1 MISWHNLGQ
10 FDRIL
15 FFVVLLQLLRIV
27 LAFPVFNE
35 HSRSVPFSKKKS
47 SPFVQ
52 KFLRHKPYVT
62 LDAISLSRTGASFIP
77 EEVFSLRANS
87 SVKERHGLRR
97 SVEAGWR
104 VRPVPEKTV
113 HLNLTGGTTMLL
125 PNACTRVYGSDAKM
139 EMPRRKQS
147 GLEALQVAGKL
158 LFFRRFNMRWS
169 FFHDELHLNRN
180 RMESSLWANVQE

>member
-1 MISWHNLGQ
+1 MFRSEIGSGFGEPGGIPLP
-10 FDRIL
+10 RIPRSS
-15 FFVVLLQLLRIV
+15 VNI
-27 LAFPVFNE
+27 
-35 HSRSVPFSKKKS
+35 SVPFRPVKKS

-52 KFLRHKPYVT
+52 KFFRHKLRHPP
-62 LDAISLSRTGASFIP
+62 RTFLESNWGEFYTGRSF
-77 EEVFSLRANS
+77 FS
-87 SVKERHGLRR
+87 SVKEKHGLRR
-97 SVEAGWR
+97 SVKTGWR

-158 LFFRRFNMRWS
+158 LFFRRFNMRWGL
-169 FFHDELHLNRN
+169 FHDELHFDRN